1 MDAIRVSEFPFVADL
16 TRREHSRVVDLWRV
30 LRGFARL
37 VEENGPPVRPSLAA
51 ELLGVSRARLYV
63 LVDEGRLKVIVSPD
77 GFQAVTANSL
87 IAFAESERL
96 SGRHLGLSTSDVA
109 KATFRSLRLAPE
121 KR

>member
-16 TRREHSRVVDLWRV
+16 TKREHSRVVDLWRL
-30 LRGFARL
+30 LRSFARL
-37 VEENGPPVRPSLAA
+37 VEENGPPIRPSLAA

-87 IAFAESERL
+87 IAFAESERVW
-96 SGRHLGLSTSDVA
+96 GRHLGLSTSDVA
-109 KATFRSLRLAPE
+109 KATFRSLRLPPE